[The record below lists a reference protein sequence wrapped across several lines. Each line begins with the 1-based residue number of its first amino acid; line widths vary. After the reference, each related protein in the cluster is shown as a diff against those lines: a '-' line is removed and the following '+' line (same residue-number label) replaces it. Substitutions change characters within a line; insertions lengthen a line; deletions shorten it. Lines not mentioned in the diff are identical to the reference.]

1 MPEDT
6 SKAGF
11 AEMAVFIA
19 ALVAGTG
26 CSLTSKVMLS
36 MKSVGI
42 TGEMEDFSF
51 PLFQTF
57 GMFLGMT
64 AGLLMHWAVLAYKI
78 PFPGYVHADERG
90 QYVAIDGKEV
100 KPPVP
105 IEKWMYFLLIIPSLF
120 DLVAT
125 ALCMFG
131 LRYVNVSIYQMLR
144 GGAIVFVAILKQ
156 FVIGDKLKKFQWV
169 GVLWNVVAI
178 VLVGYTALLTM
189 GDASIETNIDPKYND
204 PLFGVGLIL
213 SGALVQSLQYAF
225 EEKVMSMEMGI
236 PPLLLIGMEGLW
248 GTIVCLFVLYP
259 VCYSMP
265 GSDHGS
271 IENPYNT
278 YTMFMNSKEIQSI
291 FIWYFIFIFSYNV
304 LACLVTKM
312 LSAIWHAILDNFRPI
327 SVWGTDLFIFYFI
340 APTFGESWNI
350 YSYVQLL
357 GLFVLL
363 YGTAIYNAPNAL
375 SVKLTGRPIDFFID
389 CTKEYADQE
398 DEMEEQLMS
407 GDVVNSAPFTANM
420 SPFMKPSP
428 RQQALI
434 RSRNSP
440 AGTGTAGSKGGGGGS
455 GNVQMK
461 SYGGTDNF

>member
-1 MPEDT
+1 
-6 SKAGF
+6 
-11 AEMAVFIA
+11 
-19 ALVAGTG
+19 
-26 CSLTSKVMLS
+26 
-36 MKSVGI
+36 
-42 TGEMEDFSF
+42 
-51 PLFQTF
+51 
-57 GMFLGMT
+57 
-64 AGLLMHWAVLAYKI
+64 
-78 PFPGYVHADERG
+78 
-90 QYVAIDGKEV
+90 
-100 KPPVP
+100 
-105 IEKWMYFLLIIPSLF
+105 
-120 DLVAT
+120 
-125 ALCMFG
+125 
-131 LRYVNVSIYQMLR
+131 MLR

-169 GVLWNVVAI
+169 GVMWNVVAI

-189 GDASIETNIDPKYND
+189 GDSSIETNIDPKYND
-204 PLFGVGLIL
+204 PLFGVALIL

-259 VCYSMP
+259 VCYTMP
-265 GSDHGS
+265 GADHGS

-278 YTMFMNSKEIQSI
+278 YAMFMNSSEIQVI
-291 FIWYFIFIFSYNV
+291 FLLYFIFIFSYNV

-340 APTFGESWNI
+340 TPSFGESLNI
-350 YSYVQLL
+350 YSCVQLL

-375 SVKLTGRPIDFFID
+375 SVKLTGRPIDLFID
-389 CTKEYADQE
+389 CSKEYIEKE

-407 GDVVNSAPFTANM
+407 GQLVGSAPFTANM

-428 RQQALI
+428 RQQALQAN
-434 RSRNSP
+434 RNSP
-440 AGTGTAGSKGGGGGS
+440 AGNRGH
-455 GNVQMK
+455 VQMK
-461 SYGGTDNF
+461 NYGGTDNF